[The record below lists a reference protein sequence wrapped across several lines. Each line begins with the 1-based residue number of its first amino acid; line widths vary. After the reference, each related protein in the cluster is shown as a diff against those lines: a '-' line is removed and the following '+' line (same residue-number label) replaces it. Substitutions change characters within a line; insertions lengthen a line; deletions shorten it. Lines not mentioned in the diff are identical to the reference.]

1 MRKVIASSSE
11 DEGDDK
17 GDGKN
22 GETLVVAVH
31 SGGHGTITDS
41 GPGGLGLV
49 SIIMLIFNDW
59 IWSSHMTTNNDILK
73 QYCILHL

>member
-41 GPGGLGLV
+41 GPGGLGP
-49 SIIMLIFNDW
+49 SFY
-59 IWSSHMTTNNDILK
+59 HYAHF
-73 QYCILHL
+73 Q